1 MNTDKKHRRYPRLW
15 EFIGDLAHFFTSCSP
30 LASLAIISIQCRRTH
45 ACGRLLVTRWNSVIF
60 LANYVEQRAYA
71 EFAQFGSSS
80 NCGLQFAN
88 RAHGV
93 PVHRSMCGKVAC

>member
-1 MNTDKKHRRYPRLW
+1 
-15 EFIGDLAHFFTSCSP
+15 
-30 LASLAIISIQCRRTH
+30 
-45 ACGRLLVTRWNSVIF
+45 
-60 LANYVEQRAYA
+60 VEQRAYA

-93 PVHRSMCGKVAC
+93 PAHRSMCGKVAC